1 VLTPKAF
8 LNINILSITKIK
20 IKAESAVNGTRVI
33 KISTATGE
41 FFFSVMAQEQ
51 AEWMARILWA
61 KMAAMGKQC
70 PLNDAF

>member
-1 VLTPKAF
+1 M
-8 LNINILSITKIK
+8 
-20 IKAESAVNGTRVI
+20 NGTRVI

-41 FFFSVMAQEQ
+41 FFFSVMAQDQ

-70 PLNDAF
+70 PLNDIFQGAIDGEILKRGFFGNW